1 MTRTQITLRP
11 DQQTRLTEMSRD
23 TGAPV
28 AVLVRRA
35 LDQFLG
41 LTEPEPKPRAP
52 LPGQQPHFKENA

>member
-1 MTRTQITLRP
+1 MPRTQITLRP

-35 LDQFLG
+35 LDRFLG
-41 LTEPEPKPRAP
+41 LTKPETKPRAP
-52 LPGQQPHFKENA
+52 LPGQQTHFREDA